1 MLYMIIPHRFIISSE
16 SLSLFS
22 RTCSFA
28 TYYHVY
34 SVPSWNSGHNCHNC
48 SENDLHRTQ
57 TSHEVVATAL
67 ALGADAFAA

>member
-28 TYYHVY
+28 AYHVY
-34 SVPSWNSGHNCHNC
+34 FVPSWNSGHNCHNC

-57 TSHEVVATAL
+57 TSLQEAATAL
-67 ALGADAFAA
+67 GADGADAFAA